1 MGVGRFFSMRLT
13 ALLCFVFGMTVAGS
27 VFAQQSVSAEV
38 RARPVSLE
46 QYRLAPGD
54 VISVR
59 VYGEDDLTRDK
70 IRLTDTTILTFPFG
84 NLVARGLTV
93 SELQKA
99 IADGLRGRFLVDPHV
114 SVTIDEYRPFFIQG
128 QVQKPGGYPYQPG
141 LNVRKAVSI
150 AGGFKERAS
159 MSKIFV
165 MREND
170 RTNTPAKVDLNSP
183 IGPGDTVTVEESF
196 F

>member
-1 MGVGRFFSMRLT
+1 
-13 ALLCFVFGMTVAGS
+13 
-27 VFAQQSVSAEV
+27 
-38 RARPVSLE
+38 
-46 QYRLAPGD
+46 
-54 VISVR
+54 

-70 IRLTDTTILTFPFG
+70 IRLTDTTILTLPFG
-84 NLVARGLTV
+84 NLVARGLTI
-93 SELQKA
+93 SKLQKA

-150 AGGFKERAS
+150 AGGFRERAS
-159 MSKIFV
+159 TSKIFV
-165 MREND
+165 VREND

>member
-1 MGVGRFFSMRLT
+1 MGSYCPMRLL
-13 ALLCFVFGMTVAGS
+13 ALFCLVFGMTVAGP
-27 VFAQQSVSAEV
+27 VFAQQSGSAEV
-38 RARPVSLE
+38 RAKPKSIE

-54 VISVR
+54 VISIR

-84 NLVARGLTV
+84 NLVARGLTI
-93 SELQKA
+93 SELQNA
-99 IADGLRGRFLVDPHV
+99 IADGLRGRYLVNPHV

-128 QVQKPGGYPYQPG
+128 QVQRPGGYPYQPG

-150 AGGFKERAS
+150 AGGFRERAS
-159 MSKIFV
+159 MSKIYV
-165 MREND
+165 VREND
-170 RTNTPAKVDLNSP
+170 KSNTPAKVDLNSP

>member
-1 MGVGRFFSMRLT
+1 MRLL
-13 ALLCFVFGMTVAGS
+13 ALFCLVFGMTVAGP
-27 VFAQQSVSAEV
+27 VFAQQSGSAEV
-38 RARPVSLE
+38 RAKPKSIE

-54 VISVR
+54 VISIR

-84 NLVARGLTV
+84 NLVARGLTI
-93 SELQKA
+93 SELQNA
-99 IADGLRGRFLVDPHV
+99 IADGLRGRYLVNPHV

-128 QVQKPGGYPYQPG
+128 QVQRPGGYPYQPG

-150 AGGFKERAS
+150 AGGFRERAS
-159 MSKIFV
+159 MSKIYV
-165 MREND
+165 VREND
-170 RTNTPAKVDLNSP
+170 KSNTPAKVDLNSP